1 MLLIH
6 VKDHNNL
13 GRSTPLGR
21 VQIPLSDLCHASA
34 TSTSIASTAQKKRY
48 PLMPEPWMKKHAQ
61 DLGEL
66 CIRTEVAGDATVL
79 AEMLQRV
86 PKNSPEKLL
95 SFLSFSSFTSD
106 PYMQGSQLSQE
117 MTSALNLDAL
127 PEYEDQVTEVLE
139 RGKEIRTATVI
150 GNKAKWRKEK
160 FQLSL
165 SYPGM
170 FSDTTTDKI
179 EHYTLHLRVHSA
191 RNLLGALDSTP
202 RRNANSGETGEYQY
216 HYHRLNNSA
225 VTNAYFTVIPVL
237 GNGELEH
244 REKKQGLT
252 VYGTRSP
259 RWPEQ
264 NFVFGKVKDISTI
277 SYLSLHIY
285 TRNLPG
291 ELTTPLSLLF
301 EDKKQEARLKRH
313 QLHKVAP
320 SGEVDDDGFEVL
332 RYDQR
337 VLAFRA
343 CQNGGRFFPARVQRY
358 FPFPKDEYLV
368 LFEGSIETIDDIR
381 NIFSIDV
388 KGKIKAIRAD
398 GSADVV
404 LTEESKDENAD
415 KYFSAVPVSLL
426 MPVQSFSDS
435 IEKTLAKRIK
445 KEELETMRW
454 RNLKH
459 SLSALKVDVLS
470 VSDLSKEVKR
480 PGCLMTLVGNP
491 NASTKKSRNLV
502 TVHSDGKLVAKKA
515 ISNFEWEAG
524 EVYELPVAH
533 DAASKNVDDMHYF
546 ENKSIVFGDIEDE
559 DSGEDEATTTASQ
572 QEFVDDG
579 ADILVHVSSILIRV
593 VDQGED
599 ETPSSKHRA
608 LGYAKIDL
616 AALHDGEQ
624 MLHLQ
629 LIPTEQTPYYK
640 FVGSVHLHVSCID
653 AAKQQEISLSKPG
666 EKKSKQTK
674 LVEKKAK
681 SRTTVCGL
689 NEWYKRRQASETH
702 SSSLT
707 ASTRLPSRIER
718 RAVLRSSLTP
728 TENAQIDAFHTVLVT
743 ISKRIVSILREI
755 QLFEQFE
762 VLKTSEMPKFRHVH
776 TVNADPKSEWLGR
789 MINQMK
795 VETRKDIVLHL
806 EMELLDLAASDL
818 SRVYPAA
825 DLSRD
830 EWLKLRT
837 VRQHALQKDGGFFTQ
852 DRTSALVLLHPSCF
866 TGEGMISWILRAP
879 PVLWKDQWTK
889 YCHDSAQQKSCLL
902 RWEDPKLKHNPDAMQ
917 PPGGREDALVWL
929 SALADAGYI
938 ENITS
943 TGLLTDASR
952 SYYVVEDKT
961 DYYYRLREVEQWMSK
976 QSRDKSLFP
985 LDLVRELD
993 CYQPSHATSMPAAKT
1008 VASGHVKVS
1017 KEPESTGHKQVFS
1030 KKLTAHVDGF
1040 LGTQNTLTN
1049 LVTSTSVML
1058 TTVNKS
1064 LKPLAEKTK
1073 DLLDEDVLYDWE
1085 YCIFLPSNLSIYM
1098 YECEASSSPFAV
1110 IDMNSSACNV
1120 GYNLTIDAK
1129 GGWFEIAS
1137 ATIFLRQPG
1146 TQKLVP
1152 MNQEQAA
1159 TMLKTKKDGAKVL
1172 EFKSTEAQRWV
1183 MALAQAGVRM
1193 NMQVGQLVVM
1203 KQLNEKVLH
1212 QKCIEFETEYQLN
1225 DLEGSFQR
1233 LLNRVFSHHLES
1245 SHSEHEEKLREMRA
1259 KLRSEMKKFGE
1270 VNHSVL
1276 AYFGKGKRLNPK
1288 PTNAK
1293 SFTTGALYSGR
1304 VVRVRTPYTDPTY
1317 HVKAA
1322 YDRNDTTEV
1331 PQAMDELLH
1340 KYKVKDKTSWLKLPK
1355 NLRDVFLLYDIEYRH
1370 SNEIIIEEGMLR
1382 EHFRTAD
1389 GDLDPKKIE
1398 ECCTDSN
1405 VVFKPND
1412 LEDCI
1417 TRMAVTCSGRKP
1429 LGCLKIP
1436 IKTVSPHRVI
1446 DTWYPLA
1453 PENEMVQKV
1462 HLGQIRVQLRLHQ
1475 ISQLVRSKHTP
1486 AILEELKEAATK
1498 PSILQPLV
1506 SNPLKF
1512 FKDVVYP
1519 RKRSAGLPSGAG
1531 VFTRERSFLKLTILE
1546 ARKLL
1551 NGDFFLE
1558 RNPFV
1563 KIILMHEQ
1571 NEREEYT
1578 LLKADVKPK
1587 TLNPK
1592 WQNQEFMLGRTEN
1605 SMLSDKKAVILRVMD
1620 DNAVG
1625 EIQLGFVKIELQR
1638 DKAGFI
1644 TGLMLVHA
1652 DSKGYPTSHALHLNE
1667 KNKVKVDAMLLGSKQ
1682 AKGND
1687 PEVDGRLG
1695 KLRFDIELIRNEN
1708 YVEATGELATN
1719 PSKLAVSKHLD
1730 TKFSVDLKIQSVVV
1744 AGKADTAATADTVI
1758 FDWKQYSCA
1767 FQPHGEGG
1775 QRVLYDAHSE
1785 DLAQG
1790 NKYRLGDLILHSR
1803 TPFTAA
1809 GDTSTG
1815 SKSSTKLLGRT
1826 YDVSKVAYFDVQV
1839 SSDSTGKSFHGKF
1852 GQNEIL
1858 KNPEYTSF
1866 RGEVIVLKD
1875 KDNKDLELHM
1885 TVDFDLVGVHRA
1897 ERVKRVLAET
1907 FRLVGMP
1914 FDAKTMSHS
1923 GSSSSSNQ
1931 VHVSNSAQAFLWEI
1945 FKVSIFP
1952 GRNVTQELLAQVC
1965 RMSRSTKLHWRFTP
1979 QLLCYAFEHVF
1990 CGGEKDLLT
1999 YTDAAALDV
2008 VLNRWSQVLSHVS
2021 EAKKQLIGHLHGRE
2035 TPQLVQALFTNCD
2048 WTGFEF
2054 VPSAAAPTGSSE
2066 SSNKEILVSKDKAAP
2081 GGDSEHDREGETL
2094 FQPGNRVHASLPLC
2108 KHAGVAVDVCLLS
2121 GQFVA
2126 GTIIREYGDDSYDV
2140 AFCTAAKVREES
2152 DEYFSDD
2159 DELPP
2164 LIPGQLVYACPL
2176 AKAESVER
2184 DEDSSPHSHSLVAGR
2199 VGKFV
2204 EQDDSPPHA
2213 QTPYKVI
2220 YEDGKEPKEEWI
2232 SRVCL
2237 DSIFSRVDGRQV
2249 HAQLSRDDFV
2259 RVLMGFNGPAAA
2271 SASSTASPTK
2281 TDAKE
2286 KSASSGSHGAS
2297 RPAKITKSYGNARY
2311 RVEYL
2316 DDQLPSTDSHV
2327 NRDRIQP
2334 LTECVMYDGEVA
2346 HVYLAPAASKPG
2358 SLVVNYD
2365 LLLKNG
2371 AHVEG
2376 IGREQLRSKEETFA
2390 TDRYLLGAI
2399 FAPQLT
2405 IQDTGEQKPHVSTMA
2420 TKLKDLWGNNQI
2432 VKVYMILPSPVA
2444 SVQLRDATTNKLMQ
2458 ARLQEWSE
2466 AKPRFVD
2473 QCHGYIKGGNL
2484 SSAEKAKLAQLYGA
2498 AVTQRYHNSHNAG
2511 NAPEEDSFEID
2522 NCMCLLLAPQPR
2534 VEVHGTI
2541 ALSSTAESLGLF
2553 KALLALQL
2561 KHSLAF
2567 LRLVQKIVR
2576 STASFELP
2584 LNRKERI
2591 LVVDKVDICFSKIP
2605 AQKVEL
2611 NALTSTCAGDVIIDV
2626 KGKKTVKRSTVAL
2639 KTVSIQ
2645 VHFHLTVPHNNR
2657 DSLAAAVAVAFQD
2670 ANQITKHLGSCSSL
2684 ILADFGL
2691 HDSLAE
2697 TVDAGHGI
2705 WIMEKS
2711 GANPD
2716 VVVDKDRKL
2725 VVEVMDRKGNKG
2737 THPSVSLELV
2747 PLDDVRLSVKSSTS
2761 GTQEI
2766 CLPAD
2771 KLEAEAKLRRALAPF
2786 HGAKVVSGPL
2796 FYGKDHPKQQQVC
2809 KPLGSKIAVPPYYEI
2824 KYTDTKKPSDIVPI
2838 SQDDLKS
2845 DRMHIQVVQMTQTFV
2860 KNKADSSNGIRAEVM
2875 LVSRDFEPQ
2884 MASEQALKPPHGVV
2898 LTPTGEICVDMARNR
2913 YPENSSVELFRGKD
2927 LGTWVQTKD
2936 TKRAAMFGHPG
2947 FDLERVAAV
2956 RIRLLDRSKKG
2967 SETLI
2972 GTTEIP
2978 MEEIVRSQV
2987 WSQEE
2992 HTKHEQ
2998 KVQASSNTKE
3008 AGSAAD
3014 ADVPNTQ
3021 IFSVE
3026 RKEDGRNVVVGKI
3039 TLSIER
3045 THRIFKDDLIQA
3057 KSFETE
3063 DDLWTID
3070 PYELLVTSLKH
3081 HENKLTRG
3089 LLAAGPPLRNGGRA
3103 KLTDPCEQEV
3113 QLQKILN
3120 VMMIAQAMEKI
3131 KTKHAQS
3138 KVEKQVLASSFSSS
3152 KAAATGSV
3160 GGLHMKHGHKLQ
3172 SPRAMDQL
3180 KHALRQTKAVVE
3192 GTAVELGI
3200 INPADRLPW
3209 SGDRVVAEKK
3219 RGDMVVFHAN
3229 VATSTIRL
3237 RRTILKLFDMYRYR
3251 LIPTLQ
3257 ELYMH
3262 DAKGDDID
3270 VVAGEKMLRIFD
3282 EEVEDLDEEDQDVY
3296 RRVYQRLRL
3305 RKICQVLHDIM
3316 GTMLR
3321 VKVMDQNP
3329 HDHDTVGTAQIPLL
3343 DLIDQK
3349 EHYNAYKLLKPTRG
3363 HFANALQLEN
3373 RADLGLL
3380 GDTKHVSRT
3389 QGKVLLRLRLTFA
3402 ESALLEQAIHVYKFL
3417 KAKYIM
3423 QHETARRR
3431 INAAVVP
3438 AQRRRWMIVKG
3449 YLDELKVQSTG
3460 KLHWERTPILL
3471 SLVWDIFASHKK
3483 AITKSDKG
3491 EVDKSDELQGLAEKV
3506 DEYRSAVVEV
3516 HKRWANIQPMLDELR
3531 VIQAAAQIHAQRTP
3545 YLLEK
3550 IESELEGLDIVLSTA
3565 WQHVDKKWQFLKS
3578 ALEELVVMKENNI
3591 IHLGRAPQLLNTV
3604 SQKCSKGLNDRYAE
3618 AVSNVQFR
3626 WMAITQRDGPL
3637 CELRLMEKKG
3647 LHWRRTHELVLLLN
3661 EQCEGFA
3668 DVDQRALDI
3677 VESRWKQ
3684 VQEWLDDVL
3693 AMHHDHKIDCEATPF
3708 ILKKMHLIEQ
3718 KLKAGDSVKH
3728 GGSSALS
3735 QQGATASSPTKRS
3748 LTAGLSS
3755 MSLQTS
3761 GGDTGKP
3768 GANPPPVSPTNQS
3781 LSVVD
3786 TSEVDAGRLEG
3797 LIEWYAIEEAKFELE
3812 RIPRHRITTDH
3823 DRNNWLPYSKDGK
3836 DTRLMI
3842 TQEEMA
3848 FTAANIRAALEDR
3861 GVIPK
3866 FSSYLTSAPNSKT
3879 TSSITGEGTASSS
3892 ASSLPKDLLDE
3903 IDQLEHAVENKHV
3916 DDVRS
3921 QVLSNPER
3929 FAELYTVIESL
3940 GKTDLLWKISHVVNM
3955 NKELEVPASF
3965 IRLLDEM
3972 KMRQIPTTE
3981 IENLVRTLTVVLQ
3994 KEELLKVGIDVPSTA
4009 NFTTVLSLMHRHQVK
4024 DVSLPLNTA
4033 GIQTLLQERG
4043 MDRKG
4048 EPIYLRGMRIG
4059 TQSVISD
4066 DTAVN
4071 TAVKAATAV
4080 KSTTA
4085 TSSSLNTGLGL
4096 IDTHIELL
4104 RKSLL
4109 FEALRKRNSLIKTF
4123 PGETKVLSD
4132 EHTLEYAEVDM
4143 SGDYMTLIERFQ
4155 QLLIHESYTKRLA
4168 SYAALD
4174 RCMRALLRVS
4184 RDQIVTKEDIAIALH
4199 ALGNSQYRLPLEAFT
4214 RDELVEAASRGKIRT
4229 PTEQML
4235 NQCPHGKNATAM
4247 AFYAA
4252 MCHAAM
4258 VYQELTSFSSR
4269 FDPTTNRFQDSL
4281 PFDDKS
4287 SIDGQVI
4294 PKDRSRLG
4302 LKATIVDWLL
4312 GSEDSA
4318 MRIQHQL
4325 GAYHRQRL
4333 IWASAAFTLCNRW
4346 FQRGY
4351 GWCDD
4356 VSKGVGVKVL
4366 LHKLLIFEAAN
4377 KMHMMHTEHLLREV
4391 NDKCTNL
4398 RAREKTAKEILEQ
4411 RFMRNVE
4418 MLEKLVGH
4426 AEKCINDRKLHS
4438 EETPALL
4445 HAIEQVCV
4453 VPKGL
4458 SARHMEAYHVVTSHW
4473 IPHRARLDELVKMQK
4488 EGTFSIH
4495 RTPELLNAMEFHTE
4509 GIAGANELDE
4519 ESIYAM
4525 VSEGGDI
4532 VGNQQELLERK
4543 IDEIRRGQRKMPSS
4557 LHLDLQEPD
4566 MAQATAE
4573 AAEAEAQ
4580 ARARE
4585 EKWNELSPSK
4595 RMVQP
4600 LDPRQK
4606 YTSWKVVTGDT
4617 TASGGDDKKVNKESI
4632 MVDTKPKRKSSLGD
4646 EIKELLKSPSKWLLE
4661 SNEPAQR
4668 IRPEFF
4674 FPKSVSHDASLTA
4687 APSTTSANK

>member
-34 TSTSIASTAQKKRY
+34 TSTSIASTALKKRY
-48 PLMPEPWMKKHAQ
+48 ALMPEPWMKKHAQ
-61 DLGEL
+61 DLGEI
-66 CIRTEVAGDATVL
+66 CIKTEVVGDATML

-117 MTSALNLDAL
+117 MTSAVNLDSL
-127 PEYEDQVTEVLE
+127 PEYEDEVTEVLE
-139 RGKEIRTATVI
+139 RGKEIRTATAI

-191 RNLLGALDSTP
+191 RNLLGPLGSAPRHNAAKAL
-202 RRNANSGETGEYQY
+202 GEAGEYQY

-225 VTNAYFTVIPVL
+225 FTNAYFTVIPVL

-252 VYGTRSP
+252 VYGNRSP
-259 RWPEQ
+259 HWPEQ
-264 NFVFGKVKDISTI
+264 NFVFGKIKDISTI
-277 SYLSLHIY
+277 SYLSLHVY

-291 ELTTPLSLLF
+291 ELTLPLSLLL
-301 EDKKQEARLKRH
+301 EDKKQDAHLKRH
-313 QLHKVAP
+313 QLHKLGP

-368 LFEGSIETIDDIR
+368 LFEGSIETIEDIR

-404 LTEESKDENAD
+404 PIDKSKDESAD
-415 KYFSAVPVSLL
+415 ETYFSAVPVALL
-426 MPVQSFSDS
+426 MPVQAFSAS

-445 KEELETMRW
+445 KEEFETLRW
-454 RNLKH
+454 KNLKH
-459 SLSALKVDVLS
+459 SLSALKVELLS
-470 VSDLSKEVKR
+470 VSDLSNEIKR
-480 PGCLMTLVGNP
+480 PGCLVTLVGNRGV
-491 NASTKKSRNLV
+491 STKKSRNLV
-502 TVHSDGKLVAKKA
+502 SVHSDGKMVAKKT
-515 ISNFEWEAG
+515 ISGFEWGAG
-524 EVYELPVAH
+524 EIYELPVAH

-546 ENKSIVFGDIEDE
+546 ENKAIVFGNIQDGELDDDDE
-559 DSGEDEATTTASQ
+559 EVSTTVSQ
-572 QEFVDDG
+572 RELIDDG
-579 ADILVHVSSILIRV
+579 ADILVQVSSILIRI

-599 ETPSSKHRA
+599 DTPSHRHRT

-624 MLHLQ
+624 MMHLN
-629 LIPTEQTPYYK
+629 LIPTEQSPYYK
-640 FVGSVHLHVSCID
+640 FVGSLSLHVSCVD
-653 AAKQQEISLSKPG
+653 AAKKHEISLSNPG
-666 EKKSKQTK
+666 QKAKH
-674 LVEKKAK
+674 VEKPM
-681 SRTTVCGL
+681 SRATVCGL
-689 NEWYKRRQASETH
+689 SEWYTRRQASEDH

-707 ASTRLPSRIER
+707 TSTRLLSRIER
-718 RAVLRSSLTP
+718 REVLRSSLTP
-728 TENAQIDAFHTVLVT
+728 TENAQIDAFHTVLT
-743 ISKRIVSILREI
+743 MISKRIVSILREI

-762 VLKTSEMPKFRHVH
+762 VLKTTEMPKFRHVH
-776 TVNADPKSEWLGR
+776 TINADPKSEWLGR
-789 MINQMK
+789 MVNQMK

-806 EMELLDLAASDL
+806 EMELLDLAGSDL

-830 EWLKLRT
+830 GWVKLRT

-852 DRTSALVLLHPSCF
+852 DRTTALVLLHSSCF
-866 TGEGMISWILRAP
+866 TGDGMISWILRDP
-879 PVLWKDQWTK
+879 PILWKDQWTK

-902 RWEDPKLKHNPDAMQ
+902 RWEDPKLKQNPDAMQ
-917 PPGGREDALVWL
+917 PPGSREDVLVWL
-929 SALADAGYI
+929 SALSDAGYI
-938 ENITS
+938 ENVTS
-943 TGLLTDASR
+943 SGALTDANR
-952 SYYVVEDKT
+952 SHYVVEDKS
-961 DYYYRLREVEQWMSK
+961 DHYYRLREVELWMSK

-993 CYQPSHATSMPAAKT
+993 CYQPSHPTSITAAVSAGKLKASKDPEAT
-1008 VASGHVKVS
+1008 
-1017 KEPESTGHKQVFS
+1017 HKQVFS
-1030 KKLTAHVDGF
+1030 KKLSAHVDGF

-1049 LVTSTSVML
+1049 LVISTSVML
-1058 TTVNKS
+1058 TTVNKK

-1073 DLLDEDVLYDWE
+1073 DLLDEDVLYDWK
-1085 YCIFLPSNLSIYM
+1085 YCLFLPSNLTIYM
-1098 YECEASSSPFAV
+1098 YECETSSSPFAV
-1110 IDMNSSACNV
+1110 IDMNSAACNV

-1146 TQKLVP
+1146 TLKLVP
-1152 MNQEQAA
+1152 MKQEQAE
-1159 TMLKTKKDGAKVL
+1159 TMLTTKNNGAKVL

-1183 MALAQAGVRM
+1183 MAFAQAGVRM

-1203 KQLNEKVLH
+1203 KRLNEKVLH

-1233 LLNRVFSHHLES
+1233 LLNRVFQHHLDS
-1245 SHSEHEEKLREMRA
+1245 SHSQHEEKLREMRA
-1259 KLRSEMKKFGE
+1259 KLRSEMKKFGA
-1270 VNHSVL
+1270 VGGGVL
-1276 AYFGKGKRLNPK
+1276 AYFGKGMRLNPK
-1288 PTNAK
+1288 PTNAR
-1293 SFTTGALYSGR
+1293 SFTSGALYSGR
-1304 VVRVRTPYTDPTY
+1304 VMRVRTPYVDAKY
-1317 HVKAA
+1317 HVKVA
-1322 YDRNDTTEV
+1322 YERNDTNEV
-1331 PQAMDELLH
+1331 PQAMDELLL
-1340 KYKVKDKTSWLKLPK
+1340 KYKVKDKASWLKLPK
-1355 NLRDVFLLYDIEYRH
+1355 SLRDVFLLYDIEYRH

-1389 GDLDPKKIE
+1389 GDLDPKKVE

-1453 PENEMVQKV
+1453 PENEMVQKMQ
-1462 HLGQIRVQLRLHQ
+1462 LGQIRVQLRLHQ
-1475 ISQLVRSKHTP
+1475 INQLVRSKHTP

-1506 SNPLKF
+1506 SNPIKF
-1512 FKDVVYP
+1512 FKDAVYP
-1519 RKRSAGLPSGAG
+1519 RKRSAALPSGGG
-1531 VFTRERSFLKLTILE
+1531 VFTRERSFLKVSILE

-1551 NGDFFLE
+1551 HGDFFLE

-1605 SMLSDKKAVILRVMD
+1605 SVLSDKKAVLLRVMD

-1625 EIQLGFVKIELQR
+1625 EIPLGFVKIELQR

-1652 DSKGYPTSHALHLNE
+1652 DSKGCPTSRALHLNQ
-1667 KNKVKVDAMLLGSKQ
+1667 KNKVEVDAMLLGSKQ

-1687 PEVDGRLG
+1687 PEADGRLG

-1708 YVEATGELATN
+1708 FVEATGELASSPT
-1719 PSKLAVSKHLD
+1719 KMVAAKHLD

-1744 AGKADTAATADTVI
+1744 AGKADDEAPETAV
-1758 FDWKQYSCA
+1758 FDWKQYSCV

-1775 QRVLYDAHSE
+1775 QRVLFDAHSE

-1790 NKYRLGDLILHSR
+1790 NKHRLSDLISQSKASGL
-1803 TPFTAA
+1803 
-1809 GDTSTG
+1809 
-1815 SKSSTKLLGRT
+1815 KSSTRLLGRT
-1826 YDVSKVAYFDVQV
+1826 YDVSKVAYFDVLV
-1839 SSDSTGKSFHGKF
+1839 SSDATGKSFRGKF
-1852 GQNEIL
+1852 GQNDIL
-1858 KNPEYTSF
+1858 KDPEYISF
-1866 RGEVIVLKD
+1866 RDEVIVLKD
-1875 KDNKDLELHM
+1875 KDNKDLRLHM
-1885 TVDFDLVGVHRA
+1885 TIDFDLVGVHRA

-1923 GSSSSSNQ
+1923 GSTSSNQ
-1931 VHVSNSAQAFLWEI
+1931 AHLSNSAQAFLWEI

-1952 GRNVTQELLAQVC
+1952 GRNVTQELLAQVR

-1979 QLLCYAFEHVF
+1979 QLLCYVFEHVF

-2021 EAKKQLIGHLHGRE
+2021 EAKNQLIGHLHGRE
-2035 TPQLVQALFTNCD
+2035 TPQLVQTLFTNCD
-2048 WTGFEF
+2048 WMGFEF
-2054 VPSAAAPTGSSE
+2054 APSATPVAVSE
-2066 SSNKEILVSKDKAAP
+2066 SSKKGAVVIKEKAAMP
-2081 GGDSEHDREGETL
+2081 VSGEHDREGEIM
-2094 FQPGNRVHASLPLC
+2094 FRPGDRVHASLPLC

-2121 GQFVA
+2121 RQFVA

-2176 AKAESVER
+2176 AKAGSIESH
-2184 DEDSSPHSHSLVAGR
+2184 DGASSPHNHPLVAGR

-2213 QTPYKVI
+2213 QTPYKVV
-2220 YEDGKEPKEEWI
+2220 YEDAKEPKEEWI

-2249 HAQLSRDDFV
+2249 HAQLARDDFV
-2259 RVLMGFNGPAAA
+2259 RVLKSTDGPAAA
-2271 SASSTASPTK
+2271 SASPAASPTK
-2281 TDAKE
+2281 TAAQE
-2286 KSASSGSHGAS
+2286 KAASSASHGAS
-2297 RPAKITKSYGNARY
+2297 RPAKIMKNYGNARY

-2316 DDQLPSTDSHV
+2316 DDQLPATDSHV

-2334 LTECVMYDGEVA
+2334 LTEHVMYEGEVA
-2346 HVYLAPAASKPG
+2346 HVYLVPANSK
-2358 SLVVNYD
+2358 STTLAVNYD

-2371 AHVEG
+2371 ALVEG
-2376 IGREQLRSKEETFA
+2376 IHRNQLRSKEDTFT
-2390 TDRYLLGAI
+2390 TDRYILGAI

-2405 IQDTGEQKPHVSTMA
+2405 IQDAGEKKPNVSTMA
-2420 TKLKDLWGNNQI
+2420 TKLNDLWGNNQI
-2432 VKVYMILPSPVA
+2432 VKVYVILPSPVA
-2444 SVQLRDATTNKLMQ
+2444 SIQLRDATTNKLMQ
-2458 ARLQEWSE
+2458 VRLQERSE

-2473 QCHGYIKGGNL
+2473 HCHGYIKGGNF
-2484 SSAEKAKLAQLYGA
+2484 SSSEKDKLAHLYDA
-2498 AVTQRYHNSHNAG
+2498 AVTQRLYNSHDTG
-2511 NAPEEDSFEID
+2511 NAPAEEPFEID
-2522 NCMCLLLAPQPR
+2522 NCVCVLLAPQPR
-2534 VEVHGTI
+2534 MEIHGTI
-2541 ALSSTAESLGLF
+2541 ALSSSTESLGLF

-2561 KHSLAF
+2561 KHPLVFSK
-2567 LRLVQKIVR
+2567 LVQKIVR

-2584 LNRKERI
+2584 LNRKERVLMI
-2591 LVVDKVDICFSKIP
+2591 DKVDICFSKIS

-2611 NALTSTCAGDVIIDV
+2611 NALTSKCVGDVIVDV
-2626 KGKKTVKRSTVAL
+2626 KGKKTVTRGTVAL
-2639 KTVSIQ
+2639 KNVSIE
-2645 VHFHLTVPHNNR
+2645 VHFHLVVPHNNR
-2657 DSLAAAVAVAFQD
+2657 DSLAAAVAIAFQD
-2670 ANQITKHLGSCSSL
+2670 ANQITKHLGACNSL

-2691 HDSLAE
+2691 HDSLVEA
-2697 TVDAGHGI
+2697 VYAGHGI
-2705 WIMEKS
+2705 WIMEKT

-2716 VVVDKDRKL
+2716 LVVDKDRKL
-2725 VVEVMDRKGNKG
+2725 VVEVMNRKGDKG
-2737 THPSVSLELV
+2737 THPSISLELV
-2747 PLDDVRLSVKSSTS
+2747 PLDDVRLSVKSLNSDIE
-2761 GTQEI
+2761 EI
-2766 CLPAD
+2766 CLPAE
-2771 KLEAEAKLRRALAPF
+2771 KLETEAKLRRALTPF

-2796 FYGKDHPKQQQVC
+2796 FYGKDHPKQQQIR
-2809 KPLGSKIAVPPYYEI
+2809 KPLGLKTAVPPYYEI
-2824 KYTDTKKPSDIVPI
+2824 KYTDLKKPSDVVPI
-2838 SQDDLKS
+2838 SQDDLKF
-2845 DRMHIQVVQMTQTFV
+2845 DRMHVQVVQMTQMFI
-2860 KNKADSSNGIRAEVM
+2860 KNKADTSNGIRAEVM

-2884 MASEQALKPPHGVV
+2884 MASEQALRPPHGVV

-2913 YPENSSVELFRGKD
+2913 YPESSSVELFRGTD
-2927 LGTWVQTKD
+2927 PGIWIQTKE
-2936 TKRAAMFGHPG
+2936 TKRADVFGHPG

-2978 MEEIVRSQV
+2978 MDEIVRNQI

-2992 HTKHEQ
+2992 HAKHEQ
-2998 KVQASSNTKE
+2998 KTE
-3008 AGSAAD
+3008 ATSKAGPAPKAAD
-3014 ADVPNTQ
+3014 SVLKTQ

-3026 RKEDGRNVVVGKI
+3026 RLEDDRKVVVGKI

-3045 THRIFKDDLIQA
+3045 THRIAKDDQIQA
-3057 KSFETE
+3057 KSFGTE

-3070 PYELLVTSLKH
+3070 PYELLVTTLKH

-3089 LLAAGPPLRNGGRA
+3089 LLAAGSPMPCGGRV
-3103 KLTDPCEQEV
+3103 KLTARSEQEV

-3131 KTKHAQS
+3131 KARHAQL
-3138 KVEKQVLASSFSSS
+3138 KAEKQT
-3152 KAAATGSV
+3152 AATADKHV
-3160 GGLHMKHGHKLQ
+3160 GGALALKHGHKVQ

-3180 KHALRQTKAVVE
+3180 KIVLKQTKAVVE
-3192 GTAVELGI
+3192 GTAVGLGI

-3209 SGDRVVAEKK
+3209 SGDRVHTEKE

-3237 RRTILKLFDMYRYR
+3237 RRTILKLFDMYRHR

-3270 VVAGEKMLRIFD
+3270 VVAGEKMLRIFE
-3282 EEVEDLDEEDQDVY
+3282 EEVEDLDEEDQAVY

-3316 GTMLR
+3316 GTTLR
-3321 VKVMDQNP
+3321 VRIMDQNP
-3329 HDHDTVGTAQIPLL
+3329 YDHDTIGMAQIPLL
-3343 DLIDQK
+3343 DLIDQE
-3349 EHYNAYKLLKPTRG
+3349 EHFNSYKLMKPSRG
-3363 HFANALQLEN
+3363 RHANALQLET
-3373 RADLGLL
+3373 RAELGLL
-3380 GDTKHVSRT
+3380 GDMKHKHVST
-3389 QGKVLLRLRLTFA
+3389 NQGKVHLRLRLTYA

-3431 INAAVVP
+3431 INAAVIP

-3449 YLDELKVQSTG
+3449 YLDELKSQSTG

-3483 AITKSDKG
+3483 AITKPDSKASKEDQL
-3491 EVDKSDELQGLAEKV
+3491 EGLAEKV

-3516 HKRWANIQPMLDELR
+3516 HKRWANIQPMLDELL

-3550 IESELEGLDIVLSTA
+3550 IEKELEGLDIVLSTA
-3565 WQHVDKKWQFLKS
+3565 WQQVNKKWEVLRK
-3578 ALEELVVMKENNI
+3578 ALEELVVMKENNK

-3668 DVDQRALDI
+3668 DVDAKALDI

-3708 ILKKMHLIEQ
+3708 ILKKMHLIEH
-3718 KLKAGDSVKH
+3718 KVRAGDHLKH
-3728 GGSSALS
+3728 GGPSTLS

-3748 LTAGLSS
+3748 LTVGLSS
-3755 MSLQTS
+3755 MSLRSS
-3761 GGDTGKP
+3761 GGGDIDVKP
-3768 GANPPPVSPTNQS
+3768 GANSPPVSPRGHS
-3781 LSVVD
+3781 IAVVD
-3786 TSEVDAGRLEG
+3786 CGEVDAGRLEG
-3797 LIEWYAIEEAKFELE
+3797 LIEWYAIEEAKYELE

-3823 DRNNWLPYSKDGK
+3823 DRNNWLPFSHDGK

-3848 FTAANIRAALEDR
+3848 FTPANIRAALEDR

-3866 FSSYLTSAPNSKT
+3866 FSSFLTGVAKAKT
-3879 TSSITGEGTASSS
+3879 VSGAGGSTGTPS
-3892 ASSLPKDLLDE
+3892 ASSLPKDLLEE
-3903 IDQLEHAVENKHV
+3903 IDQLELAVENKHV
-3916 DDVRS
+3916 DDVRH

-3929 FAELYTVIESL
+3929 FAELYTVIENL
-3940 GKTDLLWKISHVVNM
+3940 GKTDLLWKISHVVNA
-3955 NKELEVPASF
+3955 NKELEVPTSF
-3965 IRLLDEM
+3965 TRLLDEM
-3972 KMRQIPTTE
+3972 KMRQIPTTD

-4009 NFTTVLSLMHRHQVK
+4009 NFTTVLSLMHRHQVM

-4048 EPIYLRGMRIG
+4048 ESIFLRGMRIG

-4071 TAVKAATAV
+4071 TGVKATTA
-4080 KSTTA
+4080 KSTSA
-4085 TSSSLNTGLGL
+4085 TPSPLNTCLGL

-4132 EHTLEYAEVDM
+4132 EHVMEYAEVDM

-4174 RCMRALLRVS
+4174 RCMRALVKVS

-4199 ALGNSQYRLPLEAFT
+4199 DLRNSQYRLPLEAFT

-4235 NQCPHGKNATAM
+4235 NKCPHGKNAIAM

-4269 FDPTTNRFQDSL
+4269 FDPTSSRFQDSL
-4281 PFDDKS
+4281 PYDEKS

-4302 LKATIVDWLL
+4302 IKATIVDWLL
-4312 GSEDSA
+4312 GSEDRA
-4318 MRIQHQL
+4318 MRIHHHL
-4325 GAYHRQRL
+4325 GAYHQQRL
-4333 IWASAAFTLCNRW
+4333 IWSAAAFMLCNRW

-4356 VSKGVGVKVL
+4356 ASKGVGVKVL
-4366 LHKLLIFEAAN
+4366 LQKLLIFEAAN
-4377 KMHMMHTEHLLREV
+4377 KMHMVHTKALLDEV

-4398 RAREKTAKEILEQ
+4398 RAREKAAKEILKQ
-4411 RFMRNVE
+4411 RFDRNVE

-4426 AEKCINDRKLHS
+4426 AEKCINNRKLHS

-4458 SARHMEAYHVVTSHW
+4458 NARHMEAYHVVTSHW

-4495 RTPELLNAMEFHTE
+4495 RTPELLNSMEFHTE
-4509 GIAGANELDE
+4509 GIAGADELDE

-4525 VSEGGDI
+4525 VGEGGDI

-4566 MAQATAE
+4566 VAQATTE
-4573 AAEAEAQ
+4573 AAEVEAQ

-4585 EKWNELSPSK
+4585 GKWNELSPSK
-4595 RMVQP
+4595 KLVQP

-4606 YTSWKVVTGDT
+4606 HTSWKVTTGDT
-4617 TASGGDDKKVNKESI
+4617 TSDSGEDAKKPSKQSI
-4632 MVDTKPKRKSSLGD
+4632 MVDTKVKRKSSLGD

-4661 SNEPAQR
+4661 SNEPTQR

-4674 FPKSVSHDASLTA
+4674 FPKPVSHDASHVTPTA
-4687 APSTTSANK
+4687 PLSTK

>member
-1 MLLIH
+1 
-6 VKDHNNL
+6 
-13 GRSTPLGR
+13 
-21 VQIPLSDLCHASA
+21 
-34 TSTSIASTAQKKRY
+34 
-48 PLMPEPWMKKHAQ
+48 
-61 DLGEL
+61 
-66 CIRTEVAGDATVL
+66 
-79 AEMLQRV
+79 MLQRV

-117 MTSALNLDAL
+117 MASALNLDSL
-127 PEYEDQVTEVLE
+127 PEYEDEVTELLE
-139 RGKEIRTATVI
+139 RGKEIRTATGV

-191 RNLLGALDSTP
+191 CNLLGALDSTP
-202 RRNANSGETGEYQY
+202 RRSAKSGEAGEYQY

-225 VTNAYFTVIPVL
+225 FTNAYFTVIPVL

-244 REKKQGLT
+244 REKQQGLT

-259 RWPEQ
+259 HWPEQ
-264 NFVFGKVKDISTI
+264 HFVFGKVKDISTV
-277 SYLSLHIY
+277 SYLSLHVY

-291 ELTTPLSLLF
+291 ELSGPLSLLL
-301 EDKKQEARLKRH
+301 EDKRQEAHLKRH
-313 QLHKVAP
+313 QLHKMAP
-320 SGEVDDDGFEVL
+320 SGEADDDGFEVL

-343 CQNGGRFFPARVQRY
+343 CQSGGRFFPARVQRY

-368 LFEGSIETIDDIR
+368 LFEGSIETIEDIR

-388 KGKIKAIRAD
+388 KGKIKAICAD
-398 GSADVV
+398 GSANVV
-404 LTEESKDENAD
+404 PIETYDKDDIAD
-415 KYFSAVPVSLL
+415 EKYFSAVPVSLL
-426 MPVQSFSDS
+426 TPVQSFSPS
-435 IEKTLAKRIK
+435 IEKTMARRIK
-445 KEELETMRW
+445 KDELETMRW
-454 RNLKH
+454 ESLKH
-459 SLSALKVDVLS
+459 SLSALKVEVLS
-470 VSDLSKEVKR
+470 VSDLSKDIKR
-480 PGCLMTLVGNP
+480 PGCLVTLVGNP
-491 NASTKKSRNLV
+491 SALTKKSRNLV
-502 TVHSDGKLVAKKA
+502 MVHSDGKLVAEKSIA
-515 ISNFEWEAG
+515 GFEWEAG
-524 EVYELPVAH
+524 EVFEFPVAH
-533 DAASKNVDDMHYF
+533 DSASKNVDDMHYF
-546 ENKSIVFGDIEDE
+546 ANKSIVFGNIGDDE
-559 DSGEDEATTTASQ
+559 ESKGDDNGEAATTASQ
-572 QEFVDDG
+572 QEHIDDG
-579 ADILVHVSSILIRV
+579 ADILAHVSSVLIRI
-593 VDQGED
+593 VDQGEED
-599 ETPSSKHRA
+599 DTPSPNHRP

-616 AALHDGEQ
+616 AALHDGEE

-629 LIPTEQTPYYK
+629 LIPTVQTPYYK
-640 FVGSVHLHVSCID
+640 FVGSVNLQVSCID
-653 AAKQQEISLSKPG
+653 AAKQHEVSLSKPG
-666 EKKSKQTK
+666 EKKTTKQSKP
-674 LVEKKAK
+674 VEKQPKTM
-681 SRTTVCGL
+681 SRATVCGL
-689 NEWYKRRQASETH
+689 SEWYKRRQASEAH

-707 ASTRLPSRIER
+707 APTRSLSRIER
-718 RAVLRSSLTP
+718 REVLRSSLTP
-728 TENAQIDAFHTVLVT
+728 TENEQVDAFHTVLAT

-762 VLKTSEMPKFRHVH
+762 ALKTTEMPKFRHVH
-776 TVNADPKSEWLGR
+776 TINANPKSEWLGR

-818 SRVYPAA
+818 PRVYPAT

-830 EWLKLRT
+830 EWVKLRT

-852 DRTSALVLLHPSCF
+852 DRTSALVLLHPKCF
-866 TGEGMISWILRAP
+866 TGEGMVSWILRAP

-889 YCHDSAQQKSCLL
+889 YCHDLAQQKSCQL
-902 RWEDPKLKHNPDAMQ
+902 RWEDSKLKQNPDAMH
-917 PPGGREDALVWL
+917 PPGTREDVLVWL

-938 ENITS
+938 ENVTS
-943 TGLLTDASR
+943 VGLLTDANR

-961 DYYYRLREVEQWMSK
+961 DHYYRLREVEQWISK

-993 CYQPSHATSMPAAKT
+993 CYQLSHASSIPAAKQA
-1008 VASGHVKVS
+1008 VATDTGKAKASN
-1017 KEPESTGHKQVFS
+1017 EPELGGHKQVFS

-1040 LGTQNTLTN
+1040 LGTQNKLTD
-1049 LVTSTSVML
+1049 LVTSTSAML
-1058 TTVNKS
+1058 TTVSKS

-1073 DLLDEDVLYDWE
+1073 DLLDEAVLYDWK

-1098 YECEASSSPFAV
+1098 YDCETSSSPFAV
-1110 IDMNSSACNV
+1110 IDMNSSGCNV

-1129 GGWFEIAS
+1129 GGWFEVAS

-1146 TQKLVP
+1146 TGKLVP

-1172 EFKSTEAQRWV
+1172 EFKSVEAQRWV
-1183 MALAQAGVRM
+1183 LAFAQAGVRM

-1203 KQLNEKVLH
+1203 KRLNEKVLH

-1233 LLNRVFSHHLES
+1233 LLNRVFAHHLES
-1245 SHSEHEEKLREMRA
+1245 SHSQHEEKLREMRA

-1270 VNHSVL
+1270 VNHGVL
-1276 AYFGKGKRLNPK
+1276 AYFGKGQRLNPK

-1293 SFTTGALYSGR
+1293 AFTNGALYSGR
-1304 VVRVRTPYTDPTY
+1304 VVRIRTPYTDPKY
-1317 HVKAA
+1317 YVKAA

-1331 PQAMDELLH
+1331 PQAMDELLN
-1340 KYKVKDKTSWLKLPK
+1340 KYKVKDKASWLKLPK
-1355 NLRDVFLLYDIEYRH
+1355 SLRDIFLLYDIEYRH

-1389 GDLDPKKIE
+1389 GDLDPKKVE

-1453 PENEMVQKV
+1453 PENEMVQKMQ
-1462 HLGQIRVQLRLHQ
+1462 LGHIRVQLRLHQ
-1475 ISQLVRSKHTP
+1475 ISQLVRSKYTP

-1498 PSILQPLV
+1498 PSIVQPLV

-1551 NGDFFLE
+1551 HGDFFLE

-1563 KIILMHEQ
+1563 KIILVHEQ

-1605 SMLSDKKAVILRVMD
+1605 SVLSDKKAVILRVMD

-1652 DSKGYPTSHALHLNE
+1652 DSKGYPTSRALHLNQ
-1667 KNKVKVDAMLLGSKQ
+1667 KNKVDVDAMLLGSKQ

-1708 YVEATGELATN
+1708 YVESTGEMATS
-1719 PSKLAVSKHLD
+1719 PSKMAAVAKHLD
-1730 TKFSVDLKIQSVVV
+1730 TKFSVDLKIQSAIV
-1744 AGKADTAATADTVI
+1744 AGKADTAAVDNLI
-1758 FDWKQYSCA
+1758 FDWKQYSCV

-1790 NKYRLGDLILHSR
+1790 NKHRLGDLILQSR

-1809 GDTSTG
+1809 GDASMG

-1839 SSDSTGKSFHGKF
+1839 SSDATGKSFRGKF
-1852 GQNEIL
+1852 AQNEIL
-1858 KNPEYTSF
+1858 KDPVNTSF
-1866 RGEVIVLKD
+1866 RDEVIVLKD

-1923 GSSSSSNQ
+1923 GSSGSSSQAHLSN
-1931 VHVSNSAQAFLWEI
+1931 NSAQAFLWEV

-1965 RMSRSTKLHWRFTP
+1965 RMSHATKLHWRFTP
-1979 QLLCYAFEHVF
+1979 QLLCYVFEHVF

-1999 YTDAAALDV
+1999 YIDAAALDV

-2021 EAKKQLIGHLHGRE
+2021 EAKNQLIGHLHGRE

-2054 VPSAAAPTGSSE
+2054 APSATTVSSSASSE
-2066 SSNKEILVSKDKAAP
+2066 KEEALVSKDKAAP
-2081 GGDSEHDREGETL
+2081 GGGSEHDKEGEIL
-2094 FQPGNRVHASLPLC
+2094 FRPGDRLHASLSLC

-2164 LIPGQLVYACPL
+2164 LIPGQLVYACPF
-2176 AKAESVER
+2176 AKAGSIEK
-2184 DEDSSPHSHSLVAGR
+2184 DDSSLHNHSLVAGR

-2204 EQDDSPPHA
+2204 EQDDSPPYA
-2213 QTPYKVI
+2213 QTPFKVV

-2249 HAQLSRDDFV
+2249 HAQLVRDDFV
-2259 RVLMGFNGPAAA
+2259 RVLTSTGGSAAA
-2271 SASSTASPTK
+2271 SASLAASPTK
-2281 TDAKE
+2281 STGAKE
-2286 KSASSGSHGAS
+2286 KAVSSGGSHGAS
-2297 RPAKITKSYGNARY
+2297 RPANITKNYGNARY

-2316 DDQLPSTDSHV
+2316 DDQLPATDSHV

-2334 LTECVMYDGEVA
+2334 LTERVMYEGEVD
-2346 HVYLAPAASKPG
+2346 HVYLAPAISKPG
-2358 SLVVNYD
+2358 LLVVNYD
-2365 LLLKNG
+2365 LKLKNG
-2371 AHVEG
+2371 ALVEG

-2390 TDRYLLGAI
+2390 TDQYILGAI
-2399 FAPQLT
+2399 FAPHLT
-2405 IQDTGEQKPHVSTMA
+2405 IQDAGEKKAHVSTMA
-2420 TKLKDLWGNNQI
+2420 TKLKDLWGNNQV
-2432 VKVYMILPSPVA
+2432 VKVYMILSSPVA
-2444 SVQLRDATTNKLMQ
+2444 SVQMRDATTNKLMQ
-2458 ARLQEWSE
+2458 ARLQERNE

-2473 QCHGYIKGGNL
+2473 QCHGYIKGGDL
-2484 SSAEKAKLAQLYGA
+2484 SSSEKAKLAQLYGA
-2498 AVTQRYHNSHNAG
+2498 AVTQRYHNSHNSG
-2511 NAPEEDSFEID
+2511 NPPEEDPFEID
-2522 NCMCLLLAPQPR
+2522 NCVCVLLAPQPR
-2534 VEVHGTI
+2534 VEIHGTF
-2541 ALSSTAESLGLF
+2541 ALSSTADSLGLF

-2561 KHSLAF
+2561 KHPTVFSK
-2567 LRLVQKIVR
+2567 LVQKIVR

-2591 LVVDKVDICFSKIP
+2591 LVIDKVDIFFSKIQ

-2611 NALTSTCAGDVIIDV
+2611 SALSSTCSGDVIVDV
-2626 KGKKTVKRSTVAL
+2626 KGKRTVKRNTVPL
-2639 KTVSIQ
+2639 KAVSIQ
-2645 VHFHLTVPHNNR
+2645 VHFHLVVPHNNR
-2657 DSLAAAVAVAFQD
+2657 DSHAAAVTVAFQD
-2670 ANQITKHLGSCSSL
+2670 ASQIAKHLGDCNSL
-2684 ILADFGL
+2684 VLADFGL
-2691 HDSLAE
+2691 HDSLVD
-2697 TVDAGHGI
+2697 TVGVGHGI
-2705 WIMEKS
+2705 WVMEKT

-2716 VVVDKDRKL
+2716 IVVDKERKL
-2725 VVEVMDRKGNKG
+2725 VVEVMNRTGDKG

-2747 PLDDVRLSVKSSTS
+2747 PLDDVRLSIKSLSS
-2761 GTQEI
+2761 ETQEI

-2771 KLEAEAKLRRALAPF
+2771 KLAAEAKLRRALAPF

-2796 FYGKDHPKQQQVC
+2796 FYGKDHSKQQQIR
-2809 KPLGSKIAVPPYYEI
+2809 KPLGLKVTVPPYYEI
-2824 KYTDTKKPSDIVPI
+2824 KYTDKKGPSEIIPI
-2838 SQDDLKS
+2838 SQDDLKF
-2845 DRMHIQVVQMTQTFV
+2845 DRMHIQVVQMTQMFV
-2860 KNKADSSNGIRAEVM
+2860 KNKAGSSNGIRGEVM

-2884 MASEQALKPPHGVV
+2884 MASEQALRPPHGVV
-2898 LTPTGEICVDMARNR
+2898 LTPTGEICVDMARNK
-2913 YPENSSVELFRGKD
+2913 YPESSSVELFRGKD
-2927 LGTWVQTKD
+2927 PGIWVQTKE
-2936 TKRAAMFGHPG
+2936 TKRAAVFGHPG
-2947 FDLERVAAV
+2947 FDLERVSAV

-2967 SETLI
+2967 FETLI

-2978 MEEIVRSQV
+2978 MEDIVRSHV

-2992 HTKHEQ
+2992 HTAYEQ
-2998 KVQASSNTKE
+2998 KAQASLKTKE
-3008 AGSAAD
+3008 AGAQAPAAD
-3014 ADVPNTQ
+3014 AVVPNTQ

-3026 RKEDGRNVVVGKI
+3026 RKEDGRKVVVGKI

-3045 THRIFKDDLIQA
+3045 THRIVKDDQIQA
-3057 KSFETE
+3057 KSFATE

-3070 PYELLVTSLKH
+3070 PYELLVTTLKH

-3089 LLAAGPPLRNGGRA
+3089 LLTAGPPLPSGGRV
-3103 KLTDPCEQEV
+3103 KLTDPCEQEI

-3120 VMMIAQAMEKI
+3120 VVMIAEAMEKI
-3131 KTKHAQS
+3131 KARHAHS
-3138 KVEKQVLASSFSSS
+3138 KVEKQVVSTSSS
-3152 KAAATGSV
+3152 AKS
-3160 GGLHMKHGHKLQ
+3160 GGLQMKPGHKLQ

-3180 KHALRQTKAVVE
+3180 KLALKQTKAVVE

-3209 SGDRVVAEKK
+3209 SGDRVVAEKE

-3257 ELYMH
+3257 ELYLH

-3270 VVAGEKMLRIFD
+3270 VVTGEKMLRIFE

-3316 GTMLR
+3316 GTTLR

-3343 DLIDQK
+3343 DLIDQE
-3349 EHYNAYKLLKPTRG
+3349 EHYNAYKLLKPARG
-3363 HFANALQLEN
+3363 HFANALQLDN

-3380 GDTKHVSRT
+3380 GDVKHVSRT

-3483 AITKSDKG
+3483 AITKSSKS
-3491 EVDKSDELQGLAEKV
+3491 EADKSDELQGLAEKV
-3506 DEYRSAVVEV
+3506 DVYRSAVVEV
-3516 HKRWANIQPMLDELR
+3516 HKRWANIQPMLDELL
-3531 VIQAAAQIHAQRTP
+3531 VIQAAAQIHAHRTP
-3545 YLLEK
+3545 YLLDK

-3565 WQHVDKKWQFLKS
+3565 WQQVNKKWQFLKK
-3578 ALEELVVMKENNI
+3578 ALEELVAMKENNK

-3668 DVDQRALDI
+3668 DVDARALDV

-3718 KLKAGDSVKH
+3718 KLKVSESVKH
-3728 GGSSALS
+3728 GGPSALS
-3735 QQGATASSPTKRS
+3735 QQAAAAPSPTKRS

-3755 MSLQTS
+3755 MSLRSS
-3761 GGDTGKP
+3761 GSGTGSQ
-3768 GANPPPVSPTNQS
+3768 PVSPTTQFS
-3781 LSVVD
+3781 SVVD
-3786 TSEVDAGRLEG
+3786 TGEVDAGRLEG

-3848 FTAANIRAALEDR
+3848 FTATNIRAALEDR

-3866 FSSYLTSAPNSKT
+3866 FSSYLTGGAKPGA
-3879 TSSITGEGTASSS
+3879 TSSATGGGAAPSS
-3892 ASSLPKDLLDE
+3892 ASSLPKDLLEE
-3903 IDQLEHAVENKHV
+3903 IDQLEHAVENKQV

-3940 GKTDLLWKISHVVNM
+3940 GKTDLLWKINHVVNM

-3965 IRLLDEM
+3965 MRLLDEM

-4024 DVSLPLNTA
+4024 DVSLPLNTV

-4071 TAVKAATAV
+4071 TAVKVATAA
-4080 KSTTA
+4080 KSTSVSTP
-4085 TSSSLNTGLGL
+4085 SPLNTGLGL
-4096 IDTHIELL
+4096 IDSHIELL

-4109 FEALRKRNSLIKTF
+4109 FEALRKRNSLVKTF

-4155 QLLIHESYTKRLA
+4155 QLLIHESYTRRLA

-4174 RCMRALLRVS
+4174 RCMRALLRVP
-4184 RDQIVTKEDIAIALH
+4184 RDQIVTKEDIAVALH

-4235 NQCPHGKNATAM
+4235 SQCPHGKNASAM

-4252 MCHAAM
+4252 MCHTAM

-4269 FDPTTNRFQDSL
+4269 FDPTTSRFQDSL
-4281 PFDDKS
+4281 PYDEKS

-4302 LKATIVDWLL
+4302 LKATIIDWLL

-4325 GAYHRQRL
+4325 GAYHQQRL

-4356 VSKGVGVKVL
+4356 ASKGVGVKVL

-4377 KMHMMHTEHLLREV
+4377 KMHMVHTEHLLREV
-4391 NDKCTNL
+4391 NEKCKNL
-4398 RAREKTAKEILEQ
+4398 RAREKSAKEILDQ
-4411 RFMRNVE
+4411 RFMRNGE

-4426 AEKCINDRKLHS
+4426 AEKCINNRKLHS

-4445 HAIEQVCV
+4445 HAIEQVCI

-4458 SARHMEAYHVVTSHW
+4458 NAHHMEAYHVVTSHW

-4566 MAQATAE
+4566 VAQATVD

-4606 YTSWKVVTGDT
+4606 HTSWKVVTGDAT
-4617 TASGGDDKKVNKESI
+4617 TASSASGDGNGDGNGDGKKVSKHSI

-4646 EIKELLKSPSKWLLE
+4646 ELKELLKSPSKWLLE
-4661 SNEPAQR
+4661 ANEPTLR

-4674 FPKSVSHDASLTA
+4674 FPTPVSHDASLA
-4687 APSTTSANK
+4687 APPSTATPSAPK